1 MVQLFSIYWWTFVLR
16 GLLAMLF
23 GLTALRWSP
32 LTLDIVIFAFGVF
45 VVCEGLLTIIPAL
58 STFARKICWGLLLE
72 GGTSLVTGCFTFLGP
87 WIGSLFLPTA
97 GVTLAFFIAGWAV
110 TRGILEIT
118 AAIDLRKEMK
128 GEWPL
133 GLSGMASLLFGLI
146 MLPHA
151 AGGALA
157 VAWMIGIYGLFF
169 GILLTIL
176 GLKVRSMG
184 GLNNM
189 ESRELENI

>member
-1 MVQLFSIYWWTFVLR
+1 
-16 GLLAMLF
+16 MLF
-23 GLTALRWSP
+23 GAMALLWP
-32 LTLDIVIFAFGVF
+32 ALTLDVFIFAFGF
-45 VVCEGLLTIIPAL
+45 YVVCDGLLTNIPAL
-58 STFARKICWGLLLE
+58 STFARNTYWALVLE

-110 TRGILEIT
+110 ITGILEIIG
-118 AAIDLRKEMK
+118 AVRLRKEIK
-128 GEWPL
+128 GEWAL
-133 GLSGMASLLFGLI
+133 GLSGVASLLFGLV

-151 AGGALA
+151 GEGALA

-184 GLNNM
+184 RPYDADGG
-189 ESRELENI
+189 S

>member
-1 MVQLFSIYWWTFVLR
+1 MTQLFSKYWWTFLIR

-23 GLTALRWSP
+23 GAMALLWP
-32 LTLDIVIFAFGVF
+32 ALTLDVFIFAFGF
-45 VVCEGLLTIIPAL
+45 YVVCDGLLTNIPAL
-58 STFARKICWGLLLE
+58 STFARNTYWALVLE

-110 TRGILEIT
+110 ITGILEIIG
-118 AAIDLRKEMK
+118 AVRLRKEIK
-128 GEWPL
+128 GEWAL
-133 GLSGMASLLFGLI
+133 GLSGVASLLFGLV

-151 AGGALA
+151 GEGALA

-184 GLNNM
+184 RPYDADGG
-189 ESRELENI
+189 S